1 MMRHALFAIF
11 ALVAA
16 SPSSAQT
23 STGPAPIR
31 QPGPPQQV
39 TPGTPAGTVVVPGGS
54 RNSGPGST
62 AVVAP
67 TGTGATTLTT
77 DSAAGGNAG
86 QPERGVPQVGKGSG
100 DGGGG
105 S

>member
-16 SPSSAQT
+16 SPGSAQT

-31 QPGPPQQV
+31 QPGPAQPV

-54 RNSGPGST
+54 QNSGPGST

-67 TGTGATTLTT
+67 TGTGATTITT

-86 QPERGVPQVGKGSG
+86 QPERGVPQIGKGSG
-100 DGGGG
+100 DGSGG

>member
-16 SPSSAQT
+16 SPGSAQT
-23 STGPAPIR
+23 GTGPAPIR
-31 QPGPPQQV
+31 QPGPPQAV
-39 TPGTPAGTVVVPGGS
+39 TPGTPPGTVVVPGGS
-54 RNSGPGST
+54 QNSGPGST

-67 TGTGATTLTT
+67 AGTGAATLTT

-86 QPERGVPQVGKGSG
+86 QPERGVPQVGKGG
-100 DGGGG
+100 EAGGG